1 MRYFFCDRRKR
12 EMEVLPNLYVSTYDT
27 YMDDRVIKQKKIK
40 VIIHVSKRKR
50 FLDKDKIEEI
60 RVPIEFDENE
70 YDLMQI
76 NLDLYN
82 YLYDIVNF
90 IYEKLHENKAV
101 LLLGFSHKQEVDII
115 IASYYIRFGKVT
127 PKLAMY
133 YLKTKKKNLFLPE
146 CLYEYCLERFYEDLQ
161 KS

>member
-1 MRYFFCDRRKR
+1 
-12 EMEVLPNLYVSTYDT
+12 MEVLPNLYVSTYDT
-27 YMDDRVIKQKKIK
+27 YMDERVIKQKKIK
-40 VIIHVSKRKR
+40 VIIHVSKKKR
-50 FLDKDKIEEI
+50 FLEKDKIEEI
-60 RVPIEFDENE
+60 RVPIDYDEND

-90 IYEKLHENKAV
+90 IHEKLHENKSV
-101 LLLGFSHKQEVDII
+101 LLLGYSHKQEVDII
-115 IASYYIRFGKVT
+115 VASYYIRFGKVT

-146 CLYEYCLERFYEDLQ
+146 CLYEYSLERFYEDLN
-161 KS
+161 KK